1 METALNRTLDEIAAT
16 DKVKSVLATDEE
28 GLCLGVRGKA
38 TPSTSGTILS
48 IASRASRIEKLLAS
62 SLGLTVDTSTRL
74 GDVTVL
80 IETDQ
85 SHILIRQDDGKTFE
99 NLSEMVQPIN
109 QTTFHSE
116 SLAVDTP
123 ASQHQSL
130 PTLPPEVWT
139 RIFFHSCKTINQLSQ
154 ISRLNKYVYGYCWL
168 SPAAKANFFINRHGK
183 QLAIYMAFK
192 TKCWTIPEF
201 QEIMKSMILNGCS
214 FSCHLKGVGCPLQL
228 LSGLPNAVDNIKLF
242 YTCKPH
248 ISDKHLNTALYD
260 AVNSGRLNIIS
271 ALLQED
277 LATLTPLK
285 LFAHLKTR
293 RINFDIE
300 KLRQNNY
307 TELVIALAMGSGQF
321 SAKAVALAIRDNQ
334 VAKAQEM
341 ISLHLKTTSA
351 SVLNEAD
358 SNNVWLALGIPDIGI
373 IESALKAGV
382 SPTGSSLLISS
393 GLFSSPLNLERIIR
407 LSSWEH
413 MPNTV
418 LSPTVVQANDILLK
432 ATDLINQVVIT
443 NAVSTGHKEYVEY
456 LLTKWQQQHN
466 YTSLNILS
474 THTFHNAFLRR
485 DWNLVEL
492 LIDACR
498 RWAEQANKSGEDFVH
513 LLAGPE
519 PVDESDFV
527 PVPSSASDE
536 YYFTRIPELVNL
548 GVYPTDVFTL
558 SLERMARIS
567 TDDEFAKT
575 EECMVKLLEFG
586 AVVTSKALY
595 NATLNRSDT
604 SKSSLRFKFLL
615 DKFAL
620 DPQSE
625 FKDFGYVIGHKCLED
640 VQLIL
645 AKGIPVTA
653 AILGALYEDFSNL
666 DHPVVGEVLSA
677 VKPGNSLLKTY
688 FGQITE
694 TFHNDLDNYNYHRTK
709 AFIVKLQEYGFW
721 VPQEVL
727 DQVQA
732 SGNKPLLLGIL
743 KMVTKEEMRNV
754 MRRKQFHEK
763 MMMRSKQFGKKKK

>member
-1 METALNRTLDEIAAT
+1 MQEPFEQLIIALDEDDASAT
-16 DKVKSVLATDEE
+16 KLPVES
-28 GLCLGVRGKA
+28 
-38 TPSTSGTILS
+38 TPFI
-48 IASRASRIEKLLAS
+48 
-62 SLGLTVDTSTRL
+62 
-74 GDVTVL
+74 
-80 IETDQ
+80 
-85 SHILIRQDDGKTFE
+85 
-99 NLSEMVQPIN
+99 
-109 QTTFHSE
+109 
-116 SLAVDTP
+116 
-123 ASQHQSL
+123 
-130 PTLPPEVWT
+130 PPEIW
-139 RIFFHSCKTINQLSQ
+139 
-154 ISRLNKYVYGYCWL
+154 
-168 SPAAKANFFINRHGK
+168 
-183 QLAIYMAFK
+183 
-192 TKCWTIPEF
+192 
-201 QEIMKSMILNGCS
+201 
-214 FSCHLKGVGCPLQL
+214 
-228 LSGLPNAVDNIKLF
+228 
-242 YTCKPH
+242 
-248 ISDKHLNTALYD
+248 
-260 AVNSGRLNIIS
+260 
-271 ALLQED
+271 
-277 LATLTPLK
+277 
-285 LFAHLKTR
+285 
-293 RINFDIE
+293 
-300 KLRQNNY
+300 
-307 TELVIALAMGSGQF
+307 
-321 SAKAVALAIRDNQ
+321 
-334 VAKAQEM
+334 
-341 ISLHLKTTSA
+341 
-351 SVLNEAD
+351 
-358 SNNVWLALGIPDIGI
+358 
-373 IESALKAGV
+373 KAGV

-393 GLFSSPLNLERIIR
+393 GLFSSPLNLESIIR

-492 LIDACR
+492 LIDAC
-498 RWAEQANKSGEDFVH
+498 
-513 LLAGPE
+513 L
-519 PVDESDFV
+519 DESDFV

-575 EECMVKLLEFG
+575 EECMEKLLEFG
-586 AVVTSKALY
+586 AVVTSKVLY
-595 NATLNRSDT
+595 NATLNRLDT

-625 FKDFGYVIGHKCLED
+625 FKDFGYVIGHTCLED
-640 VQLIL
+640 IQLIL

-653 AILGALYEDFSNL
+653 TVLGALYEDFSNL

-677 VKPGNSLLKTY
+677 VKPGNPLFKTY
-688 FGQITE
+688 IGQITE

-709 AFIVKLQEYGFW
+709 AFFVKLQEYGFW